1 MVLSALNAYFSTTT
15 GKNMARINILDFDA
29 VPDAT
34 SLSTQA
40 IQRAIDS
47 AAEGDTV
54 VIPAGRFLTGAL
66 FLKSNMTLELTEN
79 AVLLGSQQLQNYPC
93 IATRIAGIDM
103 VWPAAMLNIN
113 QCHNVTV
120 CGSGTLDGQGAVWW
134 HTFWGEDENGGMLA
148 DYTRRGLRW
157 VVDYDCQRPRNLVVY
172 QSERVTLQG
181 FTSRDSGFWNIHLC
195 YSNQI
200 TLQGLQVING
210 MGPSTDGIDIDSS
223 QQVRVEGCTVCCNDD
238 NICVK
243 SGRGAEAQQLA
254 RTARDIIIRDCTLLK
269 GSGITLGSE
278 TSGGIENVIIE
289 HNRFSGTG
297 VGFRIKSARNR
308 GGWIKNIIVRHLT
321 LEDVSYPFMLQLNW
335 FPQYSYSEQ
344 PADSAQPPHWRKLAS
359 GVEGAAGLTRVENI
373 SISHVCSTLTQAT
386 HFSRAFFI
394 EGAAENPIEQ
404 LRFSDIRLQAQEF
417 GKIAGVNNL
426 LFERVTV
433 DAPAVTLPEN
443 DEYAR

>member
-1 MVLSALNAYFSTTT
+1 
-15 GKNMARINILDFDA
+15 MARINIIDFDA

-34 SLSTQA
+34 SLSTPA

-54 VIPAGRFLTGAL
+54 LIPAGRFLTGAL
-66 FLKSNMTLELTEN
+66 FLKSKMTLELAKD
-79 AVLLGSQQLQNYPC
+79 AVLLGSQQLEDYPE
-93 IATRIAGIDM
+93 IATRVAGIDM

-113 QCHNVTV
+113 QCRNVTV

-134 HTFWGEDENGGMLA
+134 HKFWGDDENSGMLA

-157 VVDYDCQRPRNLVVY
+157 VVDYDCRRPRNLVVY
-172 QSERVTLQG
+172 QSECVTLQD
-181 FTSRDSGFWNIHLC
+181 FTSKDSGFWNLHVC
-195 YSNQI
+195 YSKQVN
-200 TLQGLQVING
+200 LQRLNVMNAT
-210 MGPSTDGIDIDSS
+210 GPSTDGIDIDSS
-223 QQVRVEGCTVCCNDD
+223 QLVRVEGCTVSCNDD

-308 GGWIKNIIVRHLT
+308 GGWIKNIIVRHLIM
-321 LEDVSYPFMLQLNW
+321 EDVGYPFMLQLNW

-344 PADSAQPPHWRKLAS
+344 PGDTEQPPHWRKLAA
-359 GVEGAAGLTRVENI
+359 GVTGDAGLTRVENI
-373 SISHVCSTLTQAT
+373 RISHISSSLTQPT
-386 HFSRAFFI
+386 TFSRAFFI
-394 EGAAENPIEQ
+394 EGTPENPIEQ
-404 LRFSDIRLQAQEF
+404 LSFSDITLQAQEF

-426 LFERVTV
+426 RFERVTV
-433 DAPAVTLPEN
+433 DAPAITREEN
-443 DEYAR
+443 DTYAR